1 MDNLEYSSGQY
12 HQAFTI
18 KSNKPCRLR
27 NFQEYPRCSQNL
39 GYLGSVSNQLF
50 AMLLEVILR
59 EIRSIFNQTYLFIHF
74 FAGIIYHL
82 IAYDL
87 KIEENVRNLCFG

>member
-1 MDNLEYSSGQY
+1 MLSRPALALPTFHRFYLHVFRISNNNLIHKFES
-12 HQAFTI
+12 
-18 KSNKPCRLR
+18 LW
-27 NFQEYPRCSQNL
+27 
-39 GYLGSVSNQLF
+39 YLKIFHVINQLF

-74 FAGIIYHL
+74 FAGKGIIYHL

-87 KIEENVRNLCFG
+87 KIEENVRNLCF